1 MCVSDLLASPLN
13 LKKKKFNAYTCTVVE
28 GFIEL
33 LHIILEPCGSHYYN
47 EWRSHLSLSS
57 LAYMWDFFD

>member
-13 LKKKKFNAYTCTVVE
+13 LKKKKKFNAYNCTVVE

-47 EWRSHLSLSS
+47 E
-57 LAYMWDFFD
+57 